1 MKRKLF
7 VLSLL
12 LVLLAA
18 LLVPAGAETLD
29 NVTDDAGLL
38 TGVQQQILE
47 SRAEEI
53 SGTYDLGIYVI
64 AVDDFTRYS
73 TKPEIYDAQ
82 VELFDHYGLGLG
94 EDRAAAVFFISM
106 ETREFVFDFNG
117 ERAQYAFTEK
127 GRDLMEDR
135 VLPYIRDNDWYGA
148 FNEFLDVC
156 QEDLEA
162 AQAGTP
168 VGYGEPS
175 RNDSQEGGFSILFF
189 VPGVL
194 AAAVTGVVLVAPMRS
209 AREKHQADD
218 YAVPGSMQL
227 TQKSDHFLRRTV
239 TRTPRPKE
247 NSSSS
252 SGGSVSHSHSS
263 GSHSG
268 RSGRF

>member
-29 NVTDDAGLL
+29 NVTDSAGLL

-127 GRDLMEDR
+127 H
-135 VLPYIRDNDWYGA
+135 
-148 FNEFLDVC
+148 
-156 QEDLEA
+156 
-162 AQAGTP
+162 
-168 VGYGEPS
+168 
-175 RNDSQEGGFSILFF
+175 GFS
-189 VPGVL
+189 P
-194 AAAVTGVVLVAPMRS
+194 R
-209 AREKHQADD
+209 
-218 YAVPGSMQL
+218 
-227 TQKSDHFLRRTV
+227 LRPNTA
-239 TRTPRPKE
+239 
-247 NSSSS
+247 S
-252 SGGSVSHSHSS
+252 
-263 GSHSG
+263 
-268 RSGRF
+268 

>member
-1 MKRKLF
+1 MKRKIF

-18 LLVPAGAETLD
+18 LLVPAAAETLD
-29 NVTDDAGLL
+29 NVTDVAGLL
-38 TGVQQQILE
+38 TADQQNALE
-47 SRAEEI
+47 RRAEEI
-53 SGTYDLGIYVI
+53 SQTYELGVYVI

-73 TKPEIYDAQ
+73 TKQ

-127 GRDLMEDR
+127 GRELMEDR
-135 VLPYIRDNDWYGA
+135 VLPYLRDNDWYGA

-168 VGYGEPS
+168 VGYGESS

-209 AREKHQADD
+209 AGKKGQADD

-227 TQKSDHFLRRTV
+227 TRQSDHFLRRTV
-239 TRTPRPKE
+239 TRTPRPKQ

-268 RSGRF
+268 RSGKF

>member
-1 MKRKLF
+1 MKRKIF

-18 LLVPAGAETLD
+18 LLVPAAAETLD
-29 NVTDDAGLL
+29 NVTDVAGLL
-38 TGVQQQILE
+38 TADQQNALE
-47 SRAEEI
+47 RRAEEI
-53 SGTYDLGIYVI
+53 SQTYELGVYVI

-73 TKPEIYDAQ
+73 KKPEIYDAQ
-82 VELFDHYGLGLG
+82 VELFDRYGLGLG

-106 ETREFVFDFNG
+106 ETREFVLDL
-117 ERAQYAFTEK
+117 AHYAFTEK

-135 VLPYIRDNDWYGA
+135 VLPYLRDNDWYGA

-227 TQKSDHFLRRTV
+227 TRQSDHFLRRTV
-239 TRTPRPKE
+239 TRTPRPKQ

-268 RSGRF
+268 RSGKF

>member
-1 MKRKLF
+1 MKRKIF

-12 LVLLAA
+12 LVLLVSLA
-18 LLVPAGAETLD
+18 VPAASETLD
-29 NVTDDAGLL
+29 NVTDAAGLL
-38 TGVQQQILE
+38 TADQQNALE
-47 SRAEEI
+47 RRAEEI
-53 SGTYDLGIYVI
+53 SQTYDLGVYVI

-73 TKPEIYDAQ
+73 NKPDIYDAQ
-82 VELFDHYGLGLG
+82 VELFDRYGLGLG

-106 ETREFVFDFNG
+106 ETREFVLYFNSD
-117 ERAQYAFTEK
+117 RAHYAFTEK

-135 VLPYIRDNDWYGA
+135 VLPYLRDNDWYGA
-148 FNEFLDVC
+148 FNEFLNVC

-162 AQAGTP
+162 AQDGTP
-168 VGYGEPS
+168 VGYGEVS
-175 RNDSQEGGFSILFF
+175 RNDSQEGGFSILLF

-194 AAAVTGVVLVAPMRS
+194 AAAITGVVLVAPMRS
-209 AREKHQADD
+209 AGKKGQADD

-227 TQKSDHFLRRTV
+227 TRQSDHFLRRTV
-239 TRTPRPKE
+239 TRTPRPKQ

-268 RSGRF
+268 RSGKF

>member
-1 MKRKLF
+1 MKRKIF

-18 LLVPAGAETLD
+18 LLVPAAAETLD
-29 NVTDDAGLL
+29 NVTDVAGLL
-38 TGVQQQILE
+38 TADQQNALE
-47 SRAEEI
+47 RRAEEI
-53 SGTYDLGIYVI
+53 SQTYELGVYVI

-73 TKPEIYDAQ
+73 KKPEIYDAQ
-82 VELFDHYGLGLG
+82 VELFDRYGLGLG

-117 ERAQYAFTEK
+117 ERAQYAFTES
-127 GRDLMEDR
+127 RDLMEDR
-135 VLPYIRDNDWYGA
+135 VLPYLRDNDWYGA
-148 FNEFLDVC
+148 FNEFLNVC

-168 VGYGEPS
+168 VGYGEVS

-227 TQKSDHFLRRTV
+227 TRKSDHFLRRTV